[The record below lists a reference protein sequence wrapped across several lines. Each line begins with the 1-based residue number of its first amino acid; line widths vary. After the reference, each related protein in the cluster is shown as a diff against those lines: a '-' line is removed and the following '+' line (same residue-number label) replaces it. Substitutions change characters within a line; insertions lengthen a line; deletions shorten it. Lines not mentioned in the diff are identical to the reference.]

1 MDTLNAVK
9 FLDIY
14 NKGVLTGCALTS
26 TAASEHIHLKFVRN
40 YLKKK
45 IDLFYKQDFV
55 NYK

>member
-45 IDLFYKQDFV
+45 
-55 NYK
+55 N